1 MQSQAERNCI
11 SNPEQEERRQGRSD
25 QTSQSGQSH
34 VLTSVGFTAHSLLA
48 SRKQGRRLPRAVRPS
63 RLRLLDTLLPFL
75 RSHSAVYPLK
85 ADKDTSQLAAPSRAQ
100 CKLLVLEG
108 SDREE
113 RAVRRACRDRHTK
126 RPPSP
131 RWQRLPVPTESS
143 VGPQHPQARSSEE
156 IALHALYT

>member
-85 ADKDTSQLAAPSRAQ
+85 ADKDTSQLAAQAAHSANCLSLRGATGRKEQYDEPAGTATPSGLRVPGG
-100 CKLLVLEG
+100 KG
-108 SDREE
+108 SQS
-113 RAVRRACRDRHTK
+113 
-126 RPPSP
+126 PPSH
-131 RWQRLPVPTESS
+131 RLGHNTHKR
-143 VGPQHPQARSSEE
+143 G
-156 IALHALYT
+156 ALRK